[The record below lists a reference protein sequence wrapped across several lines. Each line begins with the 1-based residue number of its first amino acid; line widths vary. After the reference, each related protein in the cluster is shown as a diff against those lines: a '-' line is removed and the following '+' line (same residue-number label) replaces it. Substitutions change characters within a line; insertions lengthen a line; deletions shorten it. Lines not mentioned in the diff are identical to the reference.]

1 MRRGAVPAPRRISLP
16 AHLRR
21 SRAATQHRAAGQ
33 CPSPQKSLPH
43 RRSRARCPRP
53 PARAGREPRRRSG
66 CAASATAPSPPCA
79 VQRLQIARVRR
90 QCLRRRGIG
99 ARHARR
105 AERDGRSARRD
116 LLLCHHA
123 ARDGSSRR
131 LAQWPHIHRDDPP
144 RGKALIQGKPPR
156 KDRLRHAVPF
166 QRPRGGTQ
174 APHRPQTVVAADAYG
189 KEPHAVQ
196 TLLPARRSAR
206 PRRAIPLSQ
215 TWFPS
220 LPYPTTQKRTLPT
233 LWESPLF
240 PYR

>member
-1 MRRGAVPAPRRISLP
+1 MRRGAAPAPRRISLP

-21 SRAATQHRAAGQ
+21 SRAATQRRAAGQ

-53 PARAGREPRRRSG
+53 PARAGREPRHRSG
-66 CAASATAPSPPCA
+66 CAASATAPSRPAP
-79 VQRLQIARVRR
+79 QIARVRR
-90 QCLRRRGIG
+90 QRLRRRGIG
-99 ARHARR
+99 ARDSQS

-144 RGKALIQGKPPR
+144 RGKALIRGKPPR

-166 QRPRGGTQ
+166 QCPRGGTQ
-174 APHRPQTVVAADAYG
+174 APHRPQAVAAADAYG
-189 KEPHAVQ
+189 KEPHTAQ
-196 TLLPARRSAR
+196 TLLPRAASLARAA
-206 PRRAIPLSQ
+206 P
-215 TWFPS
+215 FH
-220 LPYPTTQKRTLPT
+220 
-233 LWESPLF
+233 
-240 PYR
+240 

>member
-1 MRRGAVPAPRRISLP
+1 MTQISSARSAREAYHAAFLCPLVSVGHAQRRSDERQDNAPRRVGLRRIVEAEHDVRALRHAQDGSRDAEAAAQRLRQLP
-16 AHLRR
+16 AALRR
-21 SRAATQHRAAGQ
+21 A
-33 CPSPQKSLPH
+33 
-43 RRSRARCPRP
+43 
-53 PARAGREPRRRSG
+53 E
-66 CAASATAPSPPCA
+66 
-79 VQRLQIARVRR
+79 LQIARVRR

-196 TLLPARRSAR
+196 TLLPRAAALARAA
-206 PRRAIPLSQ
+206 P
-215 TWFPS
+215 FH
-220 LPYPTTQKRTLPT
+220 
-233 LWESPLF
+233 
-240 PYR
+240 